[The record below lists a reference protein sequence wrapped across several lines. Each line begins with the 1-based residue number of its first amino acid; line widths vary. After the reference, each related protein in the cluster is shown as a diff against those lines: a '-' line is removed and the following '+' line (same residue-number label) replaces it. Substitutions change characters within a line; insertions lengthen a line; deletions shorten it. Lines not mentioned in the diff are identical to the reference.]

1 MSSSVD
7 PGIQPAVS
15 APPRSEKLSLVTK
28 LAFGVGDMGAGM
40 TATIMVFYLLY
51 FLTEV
56 AGLPPGLAGTVLL
69 IGKGWDAVN
78 DPVIGSLSD
87 RTKSRWGRRH
97 SWMLLAALPFGISFF
112 VGWLVPDFGVDMAT
126 NPWPWFWYYA
136 FVAILFHTFYSCFNL
151 PYAALTPELT
161 EDYNE
166 RTSLNSFRFTFSI
179 SGSILALVLAQIVFA
194 QVEDLQLRFTI
205 LAGAIAVI
213 AVVPIFLCVWG
224 TEERYSSAT
233 EHQLPL
239 IDQIKIA
246 FSTRSF
252 LFVVGIYL
260 ASWLSFQL
268 TASII
273 PFYAEHWMGLED
285 ATSLALT
292 VQGTAI
298 VMLFVWSYLSRRLGK
313 RMVYFMGMSL
323 WIIAQIFLFF
333 LPQGQVGLLYFLC
346 VLAGVGVSTAYL
358 IPWSMIPDVIDE
370 DELNTG
376 ERREGIFYAFM
387 VLLQKMG
394 LAFGLFLVGQ
404 ALEISG
410 FNNELA
416 TQPVSAILAIRVAIG
431 PLPSV
436 FLICGLI
443 LAFFYPITRK
453 RHAEILKQLHER
465 KGLPA
470 PTCD

>member
-7 PGIQPAVS
+7 PGIQPAATS
-15 APPRSEKLSLVTK
+15 HPRSEKLSLVTK

-40 TATIMVFYLLY
+40 TASIMVFYLLY

-78 DPVIGSLSD
+78 DPLIGSLSD

-97 SWMLLAALPFGISFF
+97 SWMLLAAFPFGIAFF
-112 VGWLVPDFGVDMAT
+112 VGWLVPDFGVDVAD
-126 NPWPWFWYYA
+126 NPWPLFWYYTI
-136 FVAILFHTFYSCFNL
+136 VAILFHTFYTCFNL

-166 RTSLNSFRFTFSI
+166 RTSLNSFRFLFSI
-179 SGSILALVLAQIVFA
+179 GGSILALGLALFISD
-194 QVEDLQLRFTI
+194 QVENLKQQFML
-205 LAGAIAVI
+205 LAGAIAIMAVI
-213 AVVPIFLCVWG
+213 PIFLCVWG

-233 EHQLPL
+233 EHHLSPL
-239 IDQIKIA
+239 EQIKIA
-246 FSTRSF
+246 FGTRSF
-252 LFVVGIYL
+252 LFVIGIYL

-285 ATSLALT
+285 ATPLALT
-292 VQGTAI
+292 VQSTAI
-298 VMLFVWSYLSRRLGK
+298 TMLFVWSNLSRRLGK
-313 RMVYFMGMSL
+313 RVVYFLGMSL
-323 WIIAQIFLFF
+323 WIVAQIFLFF
-333 LPQGQVGLLYFLC
+333 LPQGQVGFLYFLC
-346 VLAGVGVSTAYL
+346 VLAGMGVSTAYL

-394 LAFGLFLVGQ
+394 LAFGLFMVGQ
-404 ALEISG
+404 ALEFSG
-410 FNNELA
+410 FDSELA
-416 TQPVSAILAIRVAIG
+416 AQPDSALMAIRMAIG

-436 FLICGLI
+436 FLVCGLV

-465 KGLPA
+465 KELPA

>member
-1 MSSSVD
+1 MT
-7 PGIQPAVS
+7 S
-15 APPRSEKLSLVTK
+15 ASLPQRSEKLSLLTK
-28 LAFGVGDMGAGM
+28 LSFGVGDMGAGM

-69 IGKGWDAVN
+69 IGKGWDAIN
-78 DPVIGSLSD
+78 DPIIGSLSD

-97 SWMLLAALPFGISFF
+97 SWMLVAAIPFGVFFF
-112 VGWLVPDFGVDMAT
+112 VGWLVPDFGTDIAT

-136 FVAILFHTFYSCFNL
+136 IVAILFHTFYTCFNL

-179 SGSILALVLAQIVFA
+179 SGSILALVLAQIVFGL
-194 QVEDLQLRFTI
+194 VEDLQLRFTI
-205 LAGAIAVI
+205 VAAAIAILAVI
-213 AVVPIFLCVWG
+213 PIFLCVWG

-233 EHQLPL
+233 EHQLS
-239 IDQIKIA
+239 IFEQIKVA
-246 FSTRSF
+246 FGTKSF
-252 LFVVGIYL
+252 LFVIGIYL

-273 PFYAEHWMGLED
+273 PFYAQYWMGLED
-285 ATSLALT
+285 ATPLALS

-298 VMLFVWSYLSRRLGK
+298 FMLFVWSYLSRRVGK
-313 RMVYFMGMSL
+313 RTVYFMGMSL
-323 WIIAQIFLFF
+323 WIVAQIFLFF
-333 LPQGQVGLLYFLC
+333 LPQGEVGFMFFLC

-387 VLLQKMG
+387 VLLQKLG
-394 LAFGLFLVGQ
+394 LAFGLFMVGQ
-404 ALEISG
+404 ALEFSG
-410 FNNELA
+410 FDKNLA
-416 TQPVSAILAIRVAIG
+416 VQPESALIAIRTAIG
-431 PLPSV
+431 PLPSI
-436 FLICGLI
+436 FLVCGLV

-453 RHAEILKQLHER
+453 RHAEILLQLHQR

>member
-1 MSSSVD
+1 MTSSSESKAIE
-7 PGIQPAVS
+7 PRET
-15 APPRSEKLSLVTK
+15 PPSEKLSLVTK

-40 TATIMVFYLLY
+40 TATIMVFYLLF

-69 IGKGWDAVN
+69 VGKAWDAIN
-78 DPVIGSLSD
+78 DPIIGSLSD

-97 SWMLLAALPFGISFF
+97 SWMLCAAIPFGLFF
-112 VGWLVPDFGVDMAT
+112 FIGWMVPDFGADIAT

-136 FVAILFHTFYSCFNL
+136 IVAILFHTFYTCFNL

-179 SGSILALVLAQIVFA
+179 SGSILALVMA
-194 QVEDLQLRFTI
+194 QVIFGQIDDLKMRFVV
-205 LAGAIAVI
+205 LAGAIAVM
-213 AVVPIFLCVWG
+213 AVIPIFLCVWG

-233 EHQLPL
+233 EHGLSYFE
-239 IDQIKIA
+239 QIKVV
-246 FSTRSF
+246 FSTKAF
-252 LFVVGIYL
+252 LFVIGIYL

-273 PFYAEHWMGLED
+273 PFYAQHWMGMED
-285 ATSLALT
+285 PTPLAIT

-298 VMLFVWSYLSRRLGK
+298 VMLFVWSYFSRKLGK
-313 RMVYFMGMSL
+313 RMVYFLGMSL
-323 WIIAQIFLFF
+323 WIVAQIFLFF
-333 LPQGQVGLLYFLC
+333 LPQGDRGFLFFLC
-346 VLAGVGVSTAYL
+346 FLAGIGISTAYL
-358 IPWSMIPDVIDE
+358 IPWSMIPDVIDQ

-376 ERREGIFYAFM
+376 ERREGVFYAFM
-387 VLLQKMG
+387 VLLQKLG
-394 LAFGLFLVGQ
+394 LAIGLFMVGQ

-410 FNNELA
+410 FNHDLA
-416 TQPVSAILAIRVAIG
+416 VQPDSALMAIRVAIG
-431 PLPSV
+431 PLPLV

-443 LAFFYPITRK
+443 LAYFYPITRK